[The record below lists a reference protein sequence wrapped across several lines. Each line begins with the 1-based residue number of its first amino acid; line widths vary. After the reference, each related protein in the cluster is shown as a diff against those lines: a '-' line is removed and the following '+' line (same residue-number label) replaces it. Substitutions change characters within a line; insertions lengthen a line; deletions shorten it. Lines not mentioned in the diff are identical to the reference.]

1 MFDIGWSELLVI
13 AVVAIIVVGPK
24 DLPGMLRAFG
34 KTMNQVRRTAND
46 FKRQFN
52 DALREAETE
61 SGLKDTTDQL
71 KSIGSINPMADV
83 KEGLNELKKDIN
95 VVDGDTGAAVTASG
109 GEADAAV
116 SADNKADKKAV
127 KKPADASNSA
137 DDSSTGPKKPAK
149 RVKSGSD
156 AA

>member
-1 MFDIGWSELLVI
+1 MFDIGWSELLVVAI
-13 AVVAIIVVGPK
+13 VAIIVVGPK
-24 DLPGMLRAFG
+24 DLPGMLRVFG

-71 KSIGSINPMADV
+71 KSIGSINPVADV
-83 KEGLNELKKDIN
+83 KESLNELKKD
-95 VVDGDTGAAVTASG
+95 VSAAGDDPGAVDTIDGGRVDTDSGADEPATENDTASA
-109 GEADAAV
+109 E
-116 SADNKADKKAV
+116 KQ
-127 KKPADASNSA
+127 
-137 DDSSTGPKKPAK
+137 
-149 RVKSGSD
+149 VKSGSD

>member
-1 MFDIGWSELLVI
+1 MFDIGWSEILVV
-13 AVVAIIVVGPK
+13 AVVMIIVVGPK

-52 DALREAETE
+52 DALREAEHE
-61 SGLKDTTDQL
+61 SGLKDTTDEL

-83 KEGLNELKKDIN
+83 TKGLNDLKKEVAATDA
-95 VVDGDTGAAVTASG
+95 DEADTGDPAKEAKDEPPAA
-109 GEADAAV
+109 EPDE
-116 SADNKADKKAV
+116 
-127 KKPADASNSA
+127 
-137 DDSSTGPKKPAK
+137 SSTEKLKE
-149 RVKSGSD
+149 SGSD